1 MKHKYHGMLPI
12 QLQHNLMAAA
22 ETKRADLLDNTIA
35 DVMNA
40 SPKSFHTAKTL
51 DTRIFY
57 HQPNYK
63 SGNVPMAGYIV
74 PLPPTAS
81 RI

>member
-1 MKHKYHGMLPI
+1 MKHKYHSMLPI
-12 QLQHNLMAAA
+12 QLQHNLMSAA
-22 ETKRADLLDNTIA
+22 ETGRADVLDNTIA
-35 DVMNA
+35 DVMA
-40 SPKSFHTAKTL
+40 AAPKSFHTPKTL

-63 SGNVPMAGYIV
+63 SGNIAMAGYIV
-74 PLPPTAS
+74 PLPPTTS

>member
-1 MKHKYHGMLPI
+1 MKHKYHSMLPI
-12 QLQHNLMAAA
+12 QLQHNLMSAA
-22 ETKRADLLDNTIA
+22 ETKRDDVIDNAIT
-35 DVMNA
+35 DVMA
-40 SPKSFHTAKTL
+40 AAPKSFHTAKTL

-74 PLPPTAS
+74 PLPPSVS